1 MKKFLA
7 AFLVLGLALAAGA
20 PVASAAQSNYQ
31 HSGTAFDG
39 GNG

>member
-7 AFLVLGLALAAGA
+7 AFLVLGLAFAAGA
-20 PVASAAQSNYQ
+20 PVASAAAPYYQ
-31 HSGTAFDG
+31 HNGTTFDG